1 MARLSDVQGEGVSKK
16 VSERQ
21 KGNGAGDYSAEKNP
35 HHIRNRPELAVIG
48 LYRVFMLWLSNSIS
62 KA

>member
-1 MARLSDVQGEGVSKK
+1 MSKK
-16 VSERQ
+16 VQEMQ